1 MVDTFTYGDSNTGES
16 PDASGGGPG
25 AADINSA
32 TGKPNSIPRDNPD
45 PVDRRKRLVNSWTSR
60 VKRAKKFWAP
70 AFTRMREDQEFA
82 FGKQWSKDYK
92 DRRYVAN
99 LTLRLVAQKTAFL
112 YAKNPKAVAKRR
124 ERLNATSWD
133 ESQTTLTQLMQSGAM
148 MMQQAGAGGLPPG
161 MGGAPMGAGLPP
173 GAAGGML
180 NMAQGA
186 ISGMLPT
193 ATGQPPDVGMMMAG
207 GAPPPPPSMTPSPGI
222 NQISGSVGAALGGA
236 TMPAMGAGP
245 IPGSMQGPPGLGDQ
259 LGQAAAGAAASGM
272 PGAPSPMM
280 AQAVGSGIDIMM
292 DAARVKSENIMM
304 DKLAK
309 TLEIL
314 YAYEVDNQPHPFKSM
329 LKMTV
334 RRTVTNGV
342 AYVKLGYERVMEKRP
357 DLEKGIADMNEKL
370 ATLERLAADAAD
382 DITDD
387 NDKEAEQIRLML
399 ADLSQQSGAVVRQG
413 LTFDYPLSTRII
425 PDIKCIDLRNW
436 VAADWVCEE
445 YVLSCDEIEEIYG
458 VDVRNHHTEYSATS
472 GSGNDSDLNSLIR
485 DWSGAGYGSSS
496 SPDDRSQKSAL
507 VWEIY
512 SRKDGLVYVVCD
524 GYREFLREPASPEI
538 YNERFYPWYSLVFNA
553 CEDERE
559 LYPPSDVRL
568 MRDMQ
573 LEYNRCREGLKEQR
587 IAGRPFTAVVSGSVD
602 EEDMDK
608 LTNRD
613 ANAVIEFN
621 GLQPGQEIKQ
631 FLQSYAGPGI
641 DPNLYEVNP
650 VYEDILRTTGIQ
662 EANLGGTS
670 NTTATQAQIAEG
682 SRQTSM
688 GSNIDDLNDLLTQ
701 LARNGGQILLREMS
715 QDEVKRVVGQGAVWP
730 EDVSNQDIA
739 NEILLEIE
747 AGSMGRPNQQQDI
760 ANAQR
765 LYPLLIQLP
774 GIDPEFLAKDVL
786 RRLDDRLDLTQAFK
800 SALPSIV
807 AMNGAATGASGPPA
821 PTMPGAG
828 AGAGASMGPEGATNG
843 PSPHVPMAGGPPD
856 AAGALS
862 GAPPAR
868 PHPMPSQVKMP
879 GPP

>member
-1 MVDTFTYGDSNTGES
+1 MVDTFDNSLAGG
-16 PDASGGGPG
+16 PDASGG
-25 AADINSA
+25 ANINSA
-32 TGKPNSIPRDNPD
+32 TGRPDAIPRDNPD
-45 PVDRRKRLVNSWTSR
+45 PVERRKRLVTSWTSKINKA
-60 VKRAKKFWAP
+60 KRFWKP
-70 AFTRMREDQEFA
+70 SFDRMREDQEFC
-82 FGKQWSKDYK
+82 FGKQWSKESN

-148 MMQQAGAGGLPPG
+148 MMGQMQQQGAPPG

-173 GAAGGML
+173 GAAGGMMS
-180 NMAQGA
+180 MASGA
-186 ISGMLPT
+186 IQGMLPT
-193 ATGQPPDVGMMMAG
+193 ATGQPPDVNLMMAG
-207 GAPPPPPSMTPSPGI
+207 GMPAPPPSMAPSPSI
-222 NQISGSVGAALGGA
+222 NEIAGQTGAALGGA
-236 TMPAMGAGP
+236 TMPGMGAGP
-245 IPGSMQGPPGLGDQ
+245 IPGQMQQPPGLGDQ
-259 LGQAAAGAAASGM
+259 LGQAAAGAVAGGM
-272 PGAPSPMM
+272 PGGPSPMM

-292 DAARVKSENIMM
+292 DAARVKSENQMM
-304 DKLAK
+304 DKLAR
-309 TLEIL
+309 TLELL
-314 YAYEVDNQPHPFKSM
+314 YGYEVDNQPHPFKSM

-334 RRTVTNGV
+334 RRAVTNGV
-342 AYVKLGYERVMEKRP
+342 AYVKLGYERVMEQRP
-357 DLEKGIADMNEKL
+357 DLEKGIADMSERL
-370 ATLERLAADAAD
+370 ATLERLAADASD
-382 DITDD
+382 NITDE
-387 NDKEAEQIRLML
+387 NDAEAEQIRLL
-399 ADLSQQSGAVVRQG
+399 LQDLKDLTGAVVREG

-425 PDIKCIDLRNW
+425 PDTKCIDLRNW
-436 VAADWVCEE
+436 VGADWVAEE
-445 YVLSCDEIEEIYG
+445 YLLSCEEIEELYG
-458 VDVRNHHTEYSATS
+458 VDVRNHCVEYSSDSSDPVSNMLKEWGGDGYRAGGKTS
-472 GSGNDSDLNSLIR
+472 AKDADEVMT
-485 DWSGAGYGSSS
+485 
-496 SPDDRSQKSAL
+496 L
-507 VWEIY
+507 VWEVY
-512 SRKDGLVYVVCD
+512 NRKDGLVYTVCD
-524 GYREFLREPASPEI
+524 GYRDFLREPESPQI
-538 YNERFYPWYSLVFNA
+538 YNERFYPWYALIFNSV
-553 CEDERE
+553 ENQKE

-587 IAGRPFTAVVSGSVD
+587 IAGRPFTAVVSGQMDS
-602 EEDMDK
+602 EDMEK
-608 LTNRD
+608 LTNRE

-621 GLQPGQEIKQ
+621 ALQPNQDIKQ
-631 FLQSYAGPGI
+631 LLQSFARPGV

-701 LARNGGQILLREMS
+701 LARNGGQILMREMDR
-715 QDEVKRVVGQGAVWP
+715 QKVQRVVGQGAVWP
-730 EDVSNQDIA
+730 DNATAQDIA

-807 AMNGAATGASGPPA
+807 AMNGMASGGAPA
-821 PTMPGAG
+821 GPTMPGAG
-828 AGAGASMGPEGATNG
+828 AGPGAMQGPQGASHG
-843 PSPHVPMAGGPPD
+843 PSPGAVPPVGGPPD
-856 AAGALS
+856 ASGQLS
-862 GAPPAR
+862 GAPPGR
-868 PHPMPSQVKMP
+868 PHPTAGQVKMP
-879 GPP
+879 QMPG